1 MKNKYCASVIIPT
14 YNRSKLL
21 EGTLKSLLEQDINK
35 EKFEA
40 IIIDD
45 GSTDNT
51 RQVVDKYRDKINI
64 KYIYQQHVGFRV
76 AAARNLGIKSSEGA
90 ICIFVDSGVLLKK
103 DAINENIKIH
113 SSSKE
118 YAVIGY
124 MYGFDEYNEN
134 EEKILSM
141 NVEPLN
147 VDKYIELLEKEKVFD
162 MREKLYRDLGD
173 DLTKWPAPWVIF
185 WTGYASARREI
196 LIKVGMFDER
206 FNTWGG
212 EDTDIALAMYT
223 NGVEIIMNRN
233 LKSIHMPHDK
243 FKTNM
248 SEEELKKRGKEKK
261 EFIHSK
267 YKLKSTEAYINTSSM
282 ELNYIMMNKRT
293 V

>member
-1 MKNKYCASVIIPT
+1 MKSKYYASVIIPT
-14 YNRSKLL
+14 YNRSNLL
-21 EGTLKSLLEQDINK
+21 EGTLKSLLQQDINRQ
-35 EKFEA
+35 KFEV

-45 GSTDNT
+45 GSTDDT
-51 RQVVDKYRDKINI
+51 HQVVDMYRDKLNI
-64 KYIYQQHVGFRV
+64 KYIYQEHVGFRV
-76 AAARNLGIKSSEGA
+76 AAARNLGIKSSEGD
-90 ICIFVDSGVLLKK
+90 ICVFVDSGVLLKK

-124 MYGFDEYNEN
+124 MYGFDEYSEN

-141 NVEPLN
+141 NVDPLN

-162 MREKLYRDLGD
+162 MREKLYKDLGD

-185 WTGYASARREI
+185 WTGYASVKRDI
-196 LIKVGMFDER
+196 LTKVGMFDES

-223 NGVEIIMNRN
+223 NGVEIIMDRK

-243 FKTNM
+243 FKT
-248 SEEELKKRGKEKK
+248 SISKEELKKRGKEKK

-267 YKLKSTEAYINTSSM
+267 YKLQSTEVYINTSSI
-282 ELNYIMMNKRT
+282 ELNHKIMKKKI
-293 V
+293 